1 LLFTSQTNPKNSNF
15 KNPIK
20 KMKKQIMNLVNRS
33 NALRF
38 GLVISV
44 GLFAASC
51 SKDEIVP
58 VNPSISGE
66 MNIVEI
72 LASFNNADE
81 TIETANGVDGSMES
95 PIFYE
100 NSAELR
106 SFGMRGRP
114 TFRTLNVALARTG
127 LAGVV
132 SSNQLTVFAPTDAAF
147 AALGLFPNN
156 IASVPNL
163 REILL
168 YHVVDGMVYSTDLS
182 NGFVP
187 TLNGAAVEINIDN
200 GVFVNDAEVVRADIK
215 ARNGV
220 IHAIDKVIFPPT
232 MNLVELALSFD
243 PEFSILVAAVIKAD
257 LVNVLATGGP
267 FTVFAPTNAAFA
279 ALLEELPFNSL
290 DEIPVE
296 VLTQVLLYHVVEGRV
311 FSSDLMSGS
320 VSTLNGTFEVDVNTF
335 TITDA
340 NDREA
345 GIITSLVNVQATNG
359 VVHVID
365 RVILPEL

>member
-1 LLFTSQTNPKNSNF
+1 
-15 KNPIK
+15 
-20 KMKKQIMNLVNRS
+20 MKKQILNLVNRS

-38 GLVISV
+38 GLIIAL
-44 GLFAASC
+44 GIFAASC
-51 SKDEIVP
+51 NKEEITP
-58 VNPSISGE
+58 MSNEGAAE
-66 MNIVEI
+66 KNIVEM
-72 LASFNNADE
+72 LATYGQADNTDFNELDNNFSG
-81 TIETANGVDGSMES
+81 ANS
-95 PIFYE
+95 
-100 NSAELR
+100 ELNI
-106 SFGMRGRP
+106 SGAAAPVKNP

-132 SSNQLTVFAPTDAAF
+132 SSNRLTVFAPTDAAF

-168 YHVVDGMVYSTDLS
+168 YHVVAGMVYSFDLS

-187 TLNGAAVEINIDN
+187 TLNGAAVEINLDN
-200 GVFVNDAEVVRADIK
+200 GVFVNDAEVVKADIK

-311 FSSDLMSGS
+311 FSSDLVSGP
-320 VSTLNGTFEVDVNTF
+320 VATLNGTFEVDVNTF

-365 RVILPEL
+365 RVILPAL

>member
-1 LLFTSQTNPKNSNF
+1 
-15 KNPIK
+15 
-20 KMKKQIMNLVNRS
+20 MKKQMINFVNRA

-38 GLVISV
+38 GLIIALGV
-44 GLFAASC
+44 FAASC
-51 SKDEIVP
+51 SKDEVSP
-58 VNPSISGE
+58 MPTTPAQE
-66 MNIVEI
+66 MNIVNK
-72 LASFNNADE
+72 LASFSNSDNGNGF
-81 TIETANGVDGSMES
+81 TIESGNNPMEMLVIGDNIEERKAAAAS
-95 PIFYE
+95 
-100 NSAELR
+100 N
-106 SFGMRGRP
+106 RP
-114 TFRTLNVALARTG
+114 TFSTLNVALARTG

-132 SSNQLTVFAPTDAAF
+132 SSNRLTVFAPTDAAF

-168 YHVVDGMVYSTDLS
+168 YHVVDGTVTSDMLS

-187 TLNGAAVEINIDN
+187 TLNGAAVEINLDN
-200 GVFVNDAEVVRADIK
+200 GVFVNDAQVIMADIK
-215 ARNGV
+215 ARNGI

-232 MNLVELALSFD
+232 MNLVELAQSFA
-243 PEFSILVAAVIKAD
+243 PEFSILVDAVIAAGLTD
-257 LVNVLATGGP
+257 VLATGGP

-279 ALLEELPFNSL
+279 ALLEELPYNSL

-311 FSSDLMSGS
+311 FSSDLVSGT
-320 VSTLNGTFEVDVNTF
+320 VPTLNGTFEVNTSNF
-335 TITDA
+335 TITDF
-340 NDREA
+340 NEREA
-345 GIITSLVNVQATNG
+345 NIVTSLINIQATNG

>member
-1 LLFTSQTNPKNSNF
+1 
-15 KNPIK
+15 
-20 KMKKQIMNLVNRS
+20 MKKQILNLINRT

-38 GLVISV
+38 GLVIAI

-51 SKDEIVP
+51 SKDEIAP
-58 VNPSISGE
+58 LNPSASGE
-66 MNIVEI
+66 MNIVEM
-72 LASFNNADE
+72 LASFNDDDG

-95 PIFYE
+95 PIFFE
-100 NSAELR
+100 NSGELR

-168 YHVVDGMVYSTDLS
+168 YHVVAGMVYSTDLS

-200 GVFVNDAEVVRADIK
+200 GVFINDAEVIRADIR

-220 IHAIDKVIFPPT
+220 IHAIDKVMFPPT

-243 PEFSILVAAVIKAD
+243 PEFSILVQAVVKAD
-257 LVNVLATGGP
+257 LVDVLANGGP
-267 FTVFAPTNAAFA
+267 FTLFAPTNDAFV
-279 ALLEELPFNSL
+279 ALLGELGASSL
-290 DEIPVE
+290 DDISVE

-311 FSSDLMSGS
+311 FSSDLVSGS
-320 VSTLNGTFEVDVNTF
+320 VPTLNGNFDVNVNTL
-335 TITDA
+335 TITDV
-340 NDREA
+340 NGREA
-345 GIITSLVNVQATNG
+345 GIIPSLINVQATNG

-365 RVILPEL
+365 RVILPSL

>member
-1 LLFTSQTNPKNSNF
+1 
-15 KNPIK
+15 
-20 KMKKQIMNLVNRS
+20 MKKQMINFVNRA

-38 GLVISV
+38 GLIIALGV
-44 GLFAASC
+44 FAASC
-51 SKDEIVP
+51 SKDEVSP
-58 VNPSISGE
+58 MPTTPAQE
-66 MNIVEI
+66 MNIVDK
-72 LASFNNADE
+72 LASFSNSDNGNGF
-81 TIETANGVDGSMES
+81 TIESGNNPMEMLVIGDNIEERKAAAS
-95 PIFYE
+95 S
-100 NSAELR
+100 N
-106 SFGMRGRP
+106 RP
-114 TFRTLNVALARTG
+114 TFSTLNVALARTG

-132 SSNQLTVFAPTDAAF
+132 SSNRLTVFAPTDAAF

-168 YHVVDGMVYSTDLS
+168 YHVVDGTVTSDMLS

-187 TLNGAAVEINIDN
+187 TLNGAAVEINLDN
-200 GVFVNDAEVVRADIK
+200 GVFVNDAQVIMADIK
-215 ARNGV
+215 ARNGI

-232 MNLVELALSFD
+232 MNLVELAQSFA
-243 PEFSILVAAVIKAD
+243 PEFSILVDAVIAAGLTD
-257 LVNVLATGGP
+257 VLATGGP

-279 ALLEELPFNSL
+279 ALLEELPYNSL

-311 FSSDLMSGS
+311 FSSDLVSGT
-320 VSTLNGTFEVDVNTF
+320 VPTLNGTFEVNTSNF
-335 TITDA
+335 TITDF
-340 NDREA
+340 NEREA
-345 GIITSLVNVQATNG
+345 NIVTSLINIQATNG